1 MRKTAEGGY
10 YYILQDTLM
19 MLCIFQRIRRKLFT
33 TLKIYT
39 LKGVGYPQF
48 YLGYVD
54 ADHARNNVTRRSDTG
69 GYFE

>member
-19 MLCIFQRIRRKLFT
+19 MLCIFQRIRRKFFT

-39 LKGVGYPQF
+39 LKKVLDIHNSI
-48 YLGYVD
+48 LGMLML
-54 ADHARNNVTRRSDTG
+54 TMQG
-69 GYFE
+69 IM